1 MNGTLSRVK
10 LCRGAFCCCCAA
22 HNFPFFFDPLSSPA
36 SRLRLILRRGGG
48 RLFYGGLAALVA
60 PQRWGQASWGQ
71 GQATSF
77 CNKLNSLK
85 ADPSLFPPKILPD
98 RSRPERRCK
107 NKRDVWISAHKRL
120 TTHAPRVALF
130 CLYLGIFPR
139 PRFRVISRRQM
150 ASRAIGRQMTAR
162 TGGQSECEGAG

>member
-1 MNGTLSRVK
+1 MLLLCCSQFPLLLRPFVFPGEPTEAYSEEGGDGCSMEDWQPLSLRSAGGKQAGGKAKRRLFATSSTLSK
-10 LCRGAFCCCCAA
+10 LT
-22 HNFPFFFDPLSSPA
+22 PLYFHPRS
-36 SRLRLILRRGGG
+36 
-48 RLFYGGLAALVA
+48 
-60 PQRWGQASWGQ
+60 
-71 GQATSF
+71 
-77 CNKLNSLK
+77 
-85 ADPSLFPPKILPD
+85 LPD

>member
-1 MNGTLSRVK
+1 M
-10 LCRGAFCCCCAA
+10 LCCSQ
-22 HNFPFFFDPLSSPA
+22 FPLL
-36 SRLRLILRRGGG
+36 LRPFVFPGEPTEAYSEEGGG

-85 ADPSLFPPKILPD
+85 ADPSLFPPRSLPD

-107 NKRDVWISAHKRL
+107 NKRDVWISPHKRL
-120 TTHAPRVALF
+120 TTHARRVALF
-130 CLYLGIFPR
+130 CLYLGILE
-139 PRFRVISRRQM
+139 VSCHLKE
-150 ASRAIGRQMTAR
+150 ASGRASDGILGYWEADEWSDRWTIRM
-162 TGGQSECEGAG
+162 

>member
-1 MNGTLSRVK
+1 MLL
-10 LCRGAFCCCCAA
+10 LCCSQ
-22 HNFPFFFDPLSSPA
+22 FPLL
-36 SRLRLILRRGGG
+36 LRPFVFPGEPTEAYSEEGGG